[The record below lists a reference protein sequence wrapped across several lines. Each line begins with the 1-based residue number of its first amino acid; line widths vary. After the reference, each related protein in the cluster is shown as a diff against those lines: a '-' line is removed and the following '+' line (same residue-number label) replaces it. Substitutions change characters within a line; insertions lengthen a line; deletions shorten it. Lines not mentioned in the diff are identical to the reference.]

1 MHHGIFSLAF
11 GVIILIPLWRIFQ
24 RAGLAPALALLAL
37 IPVFGAMV
45 VVLILAIARWSPSG
59 ERYAGGYQPDLF
71 EDHRR

>member
-11 GVIILIPLWRIFQ
+11 GVIVLIPLWRIFQ
-24 RAGLAPALALLAL
+24 RAGLAPALALFVL
-37 IPVFGAMV
+37 IPVFGALM

-59 ERYAGGYQPDLF
+59 ERYAGYQPDLF